1 MTIDEKVT
9 VGMVNDIPKYI
20 IWKGRS
26 HNITKIGL
34 HHRFREGSTLYHIF
48 SVVAGTIFMRL
59 KFDTD
64 VLSWKLEEI
73 SDDLSV

>member
-9 VGMVNDIPKYI
+9 VGMVNDIPKYV

-26 HNITKIGL
+26 HNITQIGL
-34 HHRFREGSTLYHIF
+34 HHVFREGRTLYHIF
-48 SVVAGTIFMRL
+48 SVVSGTLFMRL

-64 VLSWKLEEI
+64 NLGWELEEI
-73 SDDLSV
+73 LENLSA

>member
-1 MTIDEKVT
+1 MTINEKVT

-26 HNITKIGL
+26 HNITQIGL
-34 HHRFREGSTLYHIF
+34 HHHFREGDTMLHIF
-48 SVVAGTIFMRL
+48 SVIAGTMFMRL

-64 VLSWKLEEI
+64 VLTWELEEI
-73 SDDLSV
+73 SENLN